1 MKKFIVASAAV
12 LTLISTSAFTGHKER
27 HKDFN
32 PAENTFHD
40 QFKGATDVKW
50 MEGKETIKAAFALNG
65 YHVEAYFSYS
75 GELIG
80 TARNVLFNQLPLAVV
95 TEINARYGSA
105 PVYDIIEYNSDSETF
120 YQMTVELPTKKLQI
134 RATSGG
140 DISVVKKTKT
150 K

>member
-12 LTLISTSAFTGHKER
+12 LTFISSTAFAGPK
-27 HKDFN
+27 KFN

-50 MEGKETIKAAFALNG
+50 QEGKESIKASFALNG
-65 YHVEAYFSYS
+65 FHVEAYFSS
-75 GELIG
+75 TGELLG

-95 TEINARYGSA
+95 KEIDTRYGSA

-120 YQMTVELPTKKLQI
+120 YQMTVELPAKKLLV
-134 RATSGG
+134 RAASGG
-140 DISVVKKTKT
+140 DISVEKRIKTK
-150 K
+150 

>member
-1 MKKFIVASAAV
+1 MKKFIVVSAAV
-12 LTLISTSAFTGHKER
+12 LTLISSSAFAA

-32 PAENTFHD
+32 PAESTFQD

-50 MEGKETIKAAFALNG
+50 QEGKETIKASFALNG
-65 YHVEAYFSYS
+65 FHVEAYFSYT

-95 TEINARYGSA
+95 KEINTRYGSA
-105 PVYDIIEYNSDSETF
+105 PVYDIVEYNSDSETF

-134 RATSGG
+134 SAASGG
-140 DISVVKKTKT
+140 EVSVVKRIKTK
-150 K
+150 

>member
-12 LTLISTSAFTGHKER
+12 LTLISSSAFAGHG
-27 HKDFN
+27 DFN
-32 PAENTFHD
+32 PAESTFQD

-50 MEGKETIKAAFALNG
+50 QEGKETIIASFALNG
-65 YHVEAYFSYS
+65 FHVEAYFSYT

-95 TEINARYGSA
+95 KEINTRYGSA
-105 PVYDIIEYNSDSETF
+105 PVYDIIEYNSGSETF

-134 RATSGG
+134 NATSGG
-140 DISVVKKTKT
+140 DISVLKKIKMR
-150 K
+150 

>member
-12 LTLISTSAFTGHKER
+12 LTLISSSAFAG

-32 PAENTFHD
+32 PAENTFQN

-50 MEGKETIKAAFALNG
+50 KEGKETIKASFALNG
-65 YHVEAYFSYS
+65 FHVEAYFSYT

-80 TARNVLFNQLPLAVV
+80 TARNVIFNQLPLAVV
-95 TEINARYGSA
+95 KEIDTRYGSA
-105 PVYDIIEYNSDSETF
+105 AVYDIIEYNSDSETF
-120 YQMTVELPTKKLQI
+120 YQMTVELPTKKLLV
-134 RATSGG
+134 RVTSGG
-140 DISVVKKTKT
+140 DISVVKKIKI

>member
-12 LTLISTSAFTGHKER
+12 LTLISSSAFAGY
-27 HKDFN
+27 KDFN
-32 PAENTFHD
+32 PAENTFQD

-50 MEGKETIKAAFALNG
+50 MEGKETIKASFALNG
-65 YHVEAYFSYS
+65 FHVEAYFNYA

-95 TEINARYGSA
+95 KEINTRYGAA
-105 PVYDIIEYNSDSETF
+105 PIYDIIEYNSDSETF
-120 YQMTVELPTKKLQI
+120 YQMTVELPTKKLVV

-140 DISVVKKTKT
+140 DMSVVKRTKT

>member
-12 LTLISTSAFTGHKER
+12 LTLISSSAFAGHKEY
-27 HKDFN
+27 N
-32 PAENTFHD
+32 PAESTFQD

-50 MEGKETIKAAFALNG
+50 KEGKETIKASFALNG
-65 YHVEAYFSYS
+65 FHVEAYFSYT

-95 TEINARYGSA
+95 KEINTRYGSA

-134 RATSGG
+134 SAASGG
-140 DISVVKKTKT
+140 EVSVVKRIKTK
-150 K
+150 